1 MKTEFRS
8 SFAKDVGLIKSKSL
22 RHRIE
27 ELIELVEQAPN
38 LAAVPNLKKLR
49 YSGDYY
55 RVRLGEYR
63 VGLILEGGVL
73 TFVRCL
79 HRKDIYRY
87 FP

>member
-1 MKTEFRS
+1 VKTEFRR
-8 SFAKDVGLIKSKSL
+8 SFAKDASLIKTKSL

-27 ELIELVEQAPN
+27 ELIELVEQAPS
-38 LAAVPNLKKLR
+38 LAAIPNLKKLR

-55 RVRLGEYR
+55 RVRVGEYR
-63 VGLILEGGVL
+63 VGLILEGGVV

>member
-1 MKTEFRS
+1 MKAEFRS
-8 SFAKDVGLIKSKSL
+8 SFAKDVSVIKSKSL
-22 RHRIE
+22 RRRIE
-27 ELIELVEQAPN
+27 ELIEFVEQAPD

-49 YSGDYY
+49 YSGNYF
-55 RVRLGEYR
+55 RVRVGDYR
-63 VGLILEGGVL
+63 VGFIFDGGVL

>member
-1 MKTEFRS
+1 MRTEFRS
-8 SFAKDVGLIKSKSL
+8 SFAKDVTLIKSKSL

-38 LAAVPNLKKLR
+38 PATIPNLKKLR

-55 RVRLGEYR
+55 RVRVGEYR
-63 VGLILEGGVL
+63 VGLILDGGVL